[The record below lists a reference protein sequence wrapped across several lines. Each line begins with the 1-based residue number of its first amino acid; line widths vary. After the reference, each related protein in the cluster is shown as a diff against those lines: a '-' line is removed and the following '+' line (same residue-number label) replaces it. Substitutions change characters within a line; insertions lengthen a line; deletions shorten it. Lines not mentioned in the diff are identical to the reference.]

1 MKNYQDLVSSELV
14 NDILDDDID
23 ELYCQ
28 LEQIEPPTF
37 LVDSIMASVAHLPQ
51 PQVREQSKSEEDLRM
66 LASPLNDISDFLMC
80 GLGIQ
85 LS

>member
-1 MKNYQDLVSSELV
+1 MKNYQDLVSDELV

-37 LVDSIMASVAHLPQ
+37 LVNSIMASVAHLPQ
-51 PQVREQSKSEEDLRM
+51 PQVREQAMLEDDART
-66 LASPLNDISDFLMC
+66 LASPLNDISDFLMR
-80 GLGIQ
+80 GLGVQ

>member
-1 MKNYQDLVSSELV
+1 MKNYQDLVSNELV

-37 LVDSIMASVAHLPQ
+37 LVDSIMASVAHLPR
-51 PQVREQSKSEEDLRM
+51 PQVREQGKSEEELRT
-66 LASPLNDISDFLMC
+66 LASPLNDISDFLMR

>member
-1 MKNYQDLVSSELV
+1 MKNYQDLVSNELV

-51 PQVREQSKSEEDLRM
+51 VREQVKLEEDSRT
-66 LASPLNDISDFLMC
+66 LASPLNDISDFLMR